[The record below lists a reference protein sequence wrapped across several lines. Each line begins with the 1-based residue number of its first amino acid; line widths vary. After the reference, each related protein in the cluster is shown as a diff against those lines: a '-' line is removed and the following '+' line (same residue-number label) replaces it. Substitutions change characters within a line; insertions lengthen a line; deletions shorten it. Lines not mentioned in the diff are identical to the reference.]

1 MSVFARIISAG
12 AAVAL
17 LAAPSLASA
26 AGSPGPTAVSGP
38 TPFPTCTA
46 GTTPTSTVDN
56 GSEAEPWIAVNP
68 RDHRN
73 IVTYY
78 QQDRWNDGGA
88 HSLVASVT
96 HDGGRHWKQV
106 AVPGIARCVGGDYDR
121 ASDAGV
127 SFAPNGDLYEI
138 SLSFN
143 AADPINGVLVSK
155 STDGGDTWS
164 KPTTLIRDTEEA
176 FFDDK
181 ELITADP
188 TSAQRAYAVW
198 DRSNEQGGQPV
209 FFSRTTDGGRTWEKA
224 HAIYDPTPGWTIANQ
239 IAVQPDGTLIDMF
252 FSGPAGTAEEPDRPI
267 GAAPRAT
274 PRVTPRAATPYQI
287 QVIRSTDHGKTWSK
301 PDTVAQPDPSEIV
314 DPDGKKP
321 LRTGDIVPD
330 IAVDPHSGRLYVV
343 WQDASA
349 AQSGSAILLASSSDA
364 GKSWTKPVR
373 VSQTPDSAAQ
383 GNGQAFDAAVDVN
396 ASGTVGVTYYD
407 FRRNTAAAG
416 ASTDYWIARCHGGSC
431 TRTTSAWRE
440 RHVGGSFDATL
451 SPDAG
456 GYFLGDYLGL
466 AHSGDTFWSS
476 FAMTHPT
483 PGNDQDD
490 YVAAIR

>member
-1 MSVFARIISAG
+1 MSVLARILSAG
-12 AAVAL
+12 TVVAL

-26 AGSPGPTAVSGP
+26 AGGGPTAVSGP
-38 TPFPTCTA
+38 SPFPTCTA
-46 GTTPTSTVDN
+46 GATPTSTVDN
-56 GSEAEPWIAVNP
+56 GSEVEPWIAVNP

-96 HDGGRHWKQV
+96 HDGGAHWKQV

-188 TSAQRAYAVW
+188 TSSKRAYAVW
-198 DRSNEQGGQPV
+198 DRSNEKGGQPV

-239 IAVQPDGTLIDMF
+239 IAVEPDGTLIDMF
-252 FSGPAGTAEEPDRPI
+252 FEGPAGTAEEPDRPY

-274 PRVTPRAATPYQI
+274 PMAAGPYKI
-287 QVIRSTDHGKTWSK
+287 KVIRSTDHGATWSK
-301 PDTVAQPDPSEIV
+301 PDTVAQADPSEIV
-314 DPDGKKP
+314 DPDAHKP

-330 IAVDPHSGRLYVV
+330 IAVDPHSGKLYVV
-343 WQDASA
+343 WQDASVTT
-349 AQSGSAILLASSSDA
+349 SKSAILLASSSDA

-383 GNGQAFDAAVDVN
+383 GNGQAFTATVDVN
-396 ASGTVGVTYYD
+396 ARGTVGVTYYD
-407 FRRNTAAAG
+407 FRKNTSAAG
-416 ASTDYWIARCHGGSC
+416 ASTDYWMVTCGGATCAKS
-431 TRTTSAWRE
+431 TSAWRE
-440 RHVGGSFDATL
+440 RHVGGSFDVTL
-451 SPDAG
+451 APDAG
-456 GYFLGDYLGL
+456 GYFLGDYMGL
-466 AHSGDTFWSS
+466 AHAGGTFLPA
-476 FAMTHPT
+476 FAMTHPIA
-483 PGNDQDD
+483 GNDTDE
-490 YVAAIR
+490 YVSRVG

>member
-1 MSVFARIISAG
+1 MSVLARILSAG
-12 AAVAL
+12 TAVAL

-26 AGSPGPTAVSGP
+26 AGGGPAAVSGP
-38 TPFPTCTA
+38 SPFPTCTA
-46 GTTPTSTVDN
+46 GATPTSTVDN

-96 HDGGRHWKQV
+96 HDGGAHWKQV
-106 AVPGIARCVGGDYDR
+106 KVPGIARCVGGAYDR

-143 AADPINGVLVSK
+143 ASDPTNGVLVSK

-164 KPTTLIRDTEEA
+164 KPTTLIRDTQAA

-188 TSAQRAYAVW
+188 TSSKRAYAVW
-198 DRSNEQGGQPV
+198 DRSNAQGGQPV

-252 FSGPAGTAEEPDRPI
+252 FEGPAGTAEKPDRPY
-267 GAAPRAT
+267 GATTRAT
-274 PRVTPRAATPYQI
+274 PLQTTPYRI
-287 QVIRSTDHGKTWSK
+287 RVIRSTDHGATWSA
-301 PDTVAQPDPSEIV
+301 PTTVAQADPSEVV

-330 IAVDPHSGRLYVV
+330 IAVDSHSGKLYVV

-349 AQSGSAILLASSSDA
+349 TRSGSAVLLSSSTDA
-364 GKSWTKPVR
+364 GRHWTAPVR
-373 VSQTPDSAAQ
+373 VSRTPDSAPQ
-383 GNGQAFDAAVDVN
+383 GNGQAFDATVDVN

-407 FRRNTAAAG
+407 FRRNTAAPG
-416 ASTDYWIARCHGGSC
+416 ASTDYWMVRCRGEAC

-456 GYFLGDYLGL
+456 GYFLGDYMGL
-466 AHSGDTFWSS
+466 DHGGDTFWAS
-476 FAMTHPT
+476 FTMTHPIT
-483 PGNDQDD
+483 GNHQDD
-490 YVAAIR
+490 YVAGIR